1 MLKKE
6 AKTGICGYCSV
17 VKRTGWPLM
26 RLRFSGMFQKAL
38 LFQENLKV
46 GAGSSYYNSRQIWI
60 PL

>member
-1 MLKKE
+1 M
-6 AKTGICGYCSV
+6 
-17 VKRTGWPLM
+17 M
-26 RLRFSGMFQKAL
+26 RLRFPEMFQKAL